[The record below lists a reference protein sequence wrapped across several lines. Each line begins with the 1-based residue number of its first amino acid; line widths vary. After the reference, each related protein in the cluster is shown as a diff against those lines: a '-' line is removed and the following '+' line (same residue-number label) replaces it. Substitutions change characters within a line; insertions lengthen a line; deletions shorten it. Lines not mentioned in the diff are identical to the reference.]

1 MAVTTTVTN
10 NLRYHMT
17 LGNGGTR
24 YIDIENPI
32 DNAETIASNITAI
45 NNKLKPGGQYEGI
58 LASEQ
63 FFNGDT
69 DATVTAIYN
78 AETIRT
84 EKTVTTNSVFTS

>member
-10 NLRYHMT
+10 NLRYHMN

-32 DNAETIASNITAI
+32 TDTSVINANISAI
-45 NNKLKPGGQYEGI
+45 NTKLAPGGQYEGI

-63 FFNGDT
+63 FFSGDT
-69 DATVTAIYN
+69 DAKVTAIYN

-84 EKTVTTNSVFTS
+84 EKTVTTNSVFSS